1 MKRIFKLSLLLIFW
15 AASIFL
21 MNCSKDD
28 PISPNVSNDNVS
40 NTNFAAEEPFSY
52 EIDVMGHSGLSLEA
66 INGTIVITE
75 VSASNSVKITGMKQ
89 VKSESTEDAQAH
101 LKELAVDVQDLTN
114 EILVKTV
121 QANQSGG
128 RNYIVN
134 YTITL
139 PKNMDI
145 TVNSL
150 NGRVTLDEI
159 LGSVFVDL
167 VNGVIDGEV
176 TLPLDGT
183 INMGIMNGSIDL
195 DIPLNTSAEFTA
207 GVTNGN
213 ISVSN
218 LELQNRVATSKSL
231 TGTLGDGR
239 GIISLSTTNGEIM
252 VTGF

>member
-1 MKRIFKLSLLLIFW
+1 
-15 AASIFL
+15 
-21 MNCSKDD
+21 
-28 PISPNVSNDNVS
+28 
-40 NTNFAAEEPFSY
+40 
-52 EIDVMGHSGLSLEA
+52 
-66 INGTIVITE
+66 
-75 VSASNSVKITGMKQ
+75 
-89 VKSESTEDAQAH
+89 VKSESTEDAEAH

-114 EILVKTV
+114 EILVRTV
-121 QANQSGG
+121 QPNQSGG